1 MQLYIIRHGQTESNR
16 YKKLL
21 GITDEDINDTGYK
34 QILSTKQSLKGV
46 RFDICFSSPY
56 KRTLTTA
63 EILLD
68 GKENIL
74 IDDRLAERGFGS
86 LEGGSTDVRY
96 ISDFWDYYL
105 NKSDY
110 GVEPIQNLFRRTK
123 EFIDYLRSEYNDKCI
138 LIVSH
143 AATIRALHYNIVGY
157 NQNTYMLS
165 FVVDNGKIFRY
176 DL

>member
-1 MQLYIIRHGQTESNR
+1 M
-16 YKKLL
+16 
-21 GITDEDINDTGYK
+21 
-34 QILSTKQSLKGV
+34 
-46 RFDICFSSPY
+46 
-56 KRTLTTA
+56 
-63 EILLD
+63 
-68 GKENIL
+68 

-96 ISDFWDYYL
+96 ISDFWDHYL

-123 EFIDYLRSEYNDKCI
+123 EFIDYLRSEYNDKRI
-138 LIVSH
+138 LIASH

-157 NQNTYMLS
+157 NQNTDMLS